1 MTDTKKDNIL
11 LSNLGLSRNDLDDS
25 GDMLEELKDIMDLN
39 SDLYKTE
46 SPNISY
52 KKAVNNLKSKV
63 RFKC

>member
-11 LSNLGLSRNDLDDS
+11 LSNLGLSRDDLDDS

-39 SDLYKTE
+39 SNLYKTE

-63 RFKC
+63 RFK

>member
-11 LSNLGLSRNDLDDS
+11 LSNLGLSRDDLDDS

-63 RFKC
+63 RFK

>member
-63 RFKC
+63 RFK

>member
-1 MTDTKKDNIL
+1 MTNTKKDNIL

-25 GDMLEELKDIMDLN
+25 GDMLEELKDIMNLN

-63 RFKC
+63 RFK